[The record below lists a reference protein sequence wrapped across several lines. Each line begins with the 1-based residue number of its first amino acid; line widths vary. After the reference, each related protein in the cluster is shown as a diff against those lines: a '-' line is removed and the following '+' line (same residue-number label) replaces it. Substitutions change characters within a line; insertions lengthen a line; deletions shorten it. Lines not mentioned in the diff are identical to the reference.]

1 MDANADIEQ
10 KTVNYLIP
18 LWMAEMRSSYYMRQ
32 FYAKGQGINDI
43 ITGVCET
50 DFQWLSGLSRCVYQ
64 IHECHPLI

>member
-32 FYAKGQGINDI
+32 FMQKDKVLM
-43 ITGVCET
+43 T
-50 DFQWLSGLSRCVYQ
+50 LSQAYVKQISVAIRIVAMCLSN
-64 IHECHPLI
+64 P